1 MKRKIRLKKRG
12 RIKINKLT
20 ISIIL
25 VIIFLLL
32 WLFIFNKELLPIL
45 SNYALVETE
54 NISTKIINEAVTK
67 KIAKEEYL
75 NDLVET
81 TLNKNGEIVS
91 VDFNPVYV
99 NKALSTITNEVQNNI
114 KKIEEGNVDFDS
126 EIIKNDNDL
135 IFEIPFGIVFRMP
148 ILADLGPKL
157 PLKTKIIGNVIS
169 NINTKITN
177 YGINNAM
184 LEIYIEVEVSEQIL
198 LPFISK
204 KTTVKENIPVAMKV
218 IQGTVP
224 KYYGGSMNN
233 NSSMFSIPIENEK

>member
-32 WLFIFNKELLPIL
+32 WFFIFNKELLPIL

>member
-32 WLFIFNKELLPIL
+32 WFFIFNKELLPIL
-45 SNYALVETE
+45 SNYALVETK

-126 EIIKNDNDL
+126 EIIKNNNDL

>member
-32 WLFIFNKELLPIL
+32 WFFIFNKELLPIL
-45 SNYALVETE
+45 SNYALAKTE

-126 EIIKNDNDL
+126 EIIKNNNDL

>member
-32 WLFIFNKELLPIL
+32 WFFIFNKELLPIL

-126 EIIKNDNDL
+126 EIIKNNNDL

>member
-126 EIIKNDNDL
+126 EIIKNNNDL

-148 ILADLGPKL
+148 ILDDLGPKL

>member
-32 WLFIFNKELLPIL
+32 WFFIFNKELLPIL

-204 KTTVKENIPVAMKV
+204 K
-218 IQGTVP
+218 
-224 KYYGGSMNN
+224 S
-233 NSSMFSIPIENEK
+233 

>member
-99 NKALSTITNEVQNNI
+99 NKALGTITNEVQNNI

-126 EIIKNDNDL
+126 EIIKNNNDL

>member
-114 KKIEEGNVDFDS
+114 KNIEEGNVDFDS
-126 EIIKNDNDL
+126 EIIKNNNDL